1 MNKVK
6 IFDYTGDFAE
16 NKDSARNLR
25 ITHIEPELK
34 QKGKII
40 LDFKGVTSATQSFIH
55 ALISQT
61 IRTFG
66 VDILNEIE
74 FKNCESKVQTIIEI
88 VVDYV
93 QDGIFTEDDM
103 EEDR

>member
-1 MNKVK
+1 MTSIQ

-16 NKDSARNLR
+16 NKDSAKNLR
-25 ITHIEPELK
+25 QTFIEPVLK
-34 QKGKII
+34 QKGKIT

-61 IRTFG
+61 IRNFG
-66 VDILNEIE
+66 VDVLNEIE

-93 QDGIFTEDDM
+93 QDGIFTEDD
-103 EEDR
+103 EHDE